1 MTDAGHPGG
10 YAPSTC
16 DLCGGPVEA
25 AVSDWTFLCGRCGL
39 WKSSLVP
46 AIDDPERHLSE
57 SDRFSGLEHVRLSN
71 FERIFERLSRL
82 TDLDSLRLLDI
93 GCAYGWFLEAAVS
106 HRMTAVGVEP
116 DSRTAAMARARG
128 LAVVEGYFPECLGPS
143 DAFDVVVFNDTLEHI
158 PDVQAMLAA
167 CSGTLTHGGLLVLSV
182 PTSSGTLFR
191 LARGLTRLGWT
202 GPWRRLWQQAF
213 PSPHVYYFN
222 RENLDAAL
230 RAHGFTR
237 VDADRTLVFHP
248 KGLWSRMKFDRRS
261 SRLMNALVYMALL
274 AAYPFYRA
282 FGQPDTELLIYRKC
296 APGMCRS

>member
-1 MTDAGHPGG
+1 MTDAGP
-10 YAPSTC
+10 ARRDVPSTC

-25 AVSDWTFLCGRCGL
+25 SVSDWTFLCARCGL
-39 WKSSLVP
+39 WTSSLVP
-46 AIDDPERHLSE
+46 AIDDSERHLSE
-57 SDRFSGLEHVRLSN
+57 NDRFSGLEHVRLFN

-82 TDLDSLRLLDI
+82 TDLQSLRLLDV

-116 DSRTAAMARARG
+116 DGRTAEVARSRG
-128 LAVVEGYFPECLGPS
+128 FAVVEGYFPDCLGPS
-143 DAFDVVVFNDTLEHI
+143 DVFDVLVFNDTLEHI
-158 PDVQAMLAA
+158 PEIQPMLAA
-167 CSGTLTHGGLLVLSV
+167 CSATLTRGGLLVLSV

-191 LARGLTRLGWT
+191 LARRLARLGWT
-202 GPWRRLWQQAF
+202 GPWLRLWQQAF

-230 RAHGFTR
+230 RTHGFSR

-248 KGLWSRMKFDRRS
+248 RGLWSRMKFDRRS
-261 SRLMNALVYMALL
+261 SRLMNALLYIGLL

-282 FGQPDTELLIYRKC
+282 LGQPDTELLIYRNC
-296 APGMCRS
+296 AP